1 LTEFEFSKVPQEIVI
16 DGEFDDT
23 CRCRLAAQTM
33 QAVSDGRLKVLIR
46 QMGGKPTISNSQIT
60 LESTSGNIKIFIGE
74 DDSRVALDRNT
85 SGAFNLR
92 LWRSSS
98 IIIHENTTSNGLQVL
113 CDMSTVT
120 VGKDCMFSSGV
131 LIQSADQHGIVDLRT
146 GQIVNNKMRKVDI
159 EDHVWLGRQC
169 TLLPDVSIGRG
180 AIIGAG
186 AIVTK
191 NIPKMS
197 VAAGIPAKVVRTDA
211 TWSRSPTSLDA
222 MAKIYVDQY
231 HQQPTSHPIGSDH
244 ASPSI

>member
-1 LTEFEFSKVPQEIVI
+1 MTEFEFSKVPQEVVI
-16 DGEFDDT
+16 DGKFDDT
-23 CRCRLAAQTM
+23 CRCRLTAQTM
-33 QAVSDGRLKVLIR
+33 QAISDGRLKVLIR
-46 QMGGKPTISNSQIT
+46 QMGGKPIISNAQIA
-60 LESTSGNIKIFIGE
+60 LASTSGNIKISIGA
-74 DDSRVALDRNT
+74 DDSRVVLGGNT
-85 SGAFNLR
+85 SGAFDLR

-98 IIIHENTTSNGLQVL
+98 ISIRENTTSNGLQVL

-120 VGKDCMFSSGV
+120 IGKDCMFSSGI

-169 TLLPDVSIGRG
+169 TLLPDISIGSG

-222 MAKIYVDQY
+222 MAKKYVDQY
-231 HQQPTSHPIGSDH
+231 HQQPTSHPIGTDH
-244 ASPSI
+244 ASPLI